1 MRMSFFIFLIFNATN
16 TFAKETFLECTIQ
29 GKKTTLTNTISEV
42 IISPSKASV
51 KISEIKDDLF
61 IFVQGPEDELTTVGT
76 RGSDSSGSYQNL
88 SNYSEYFLINAT
100 DKVGTS
106 IKINRA
112 SGGIQIEKDYN
123 LKNIAFSQTRLY
135 GSCNKI
141 DKLKF

>member
-1 MRMSFFIFLIFNATN
+1 MKIPIFIFLIFSANISS
-16 TFAKETFLECTIQ
+16 AKETFLECTIQ

-51 KISEIKDDLF
+51 KISEIKNDLF

-76 RGSDSSGSYQNL
+76 KGSDTNGSYENL

-112 SGGIQIEKDYN
+112 SGGIQIEKDFN
-123 LKNIAFSQTRLY
+123 LKNLAFSQTRLY

>member
-1 MRMSFFIFLIFNATN
+1 MRMSFFIFLIFNATI

-51 KISEIKDDLF
+51 KISEIKNDLF

-76 RGSDSSGSYQNL
+76 KGSDTNGSYENL

-112 SGGIQIEKDYN
+112 SGGIQIEKDFN
-123 LKNIAFSQTRLY
+123 LKNLAFSQTRLY

>member
-1 MRMSFFIFLIFNATN
+1 MKIPIFIFLIFSANISS
-16 TFAKETFLECTIQ
+16 AKETFLDCTIQ

-51 KISEIKDDLF
+51 KISEIKNDLF

-76 RGSDSSGSYQNL
+76 RGSDSNGSYENL
-88 SNYSEYFLINAT
+88 SNYSEYFIINAT

-123 LKNIAFSQTRLY
+123 LKNLAFSQTRLY